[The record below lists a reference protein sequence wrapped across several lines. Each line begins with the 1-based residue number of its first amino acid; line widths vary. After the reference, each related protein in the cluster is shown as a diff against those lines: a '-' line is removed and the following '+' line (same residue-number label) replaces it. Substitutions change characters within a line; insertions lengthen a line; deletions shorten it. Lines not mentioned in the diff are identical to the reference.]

1 MRLNKYLSFVGFCS
15 RREADR
21 LIEGGHIAV
30 NNERAVLGLDVEDG
44 DFVTCDGKPVKGPD
58 QKVIL
63 LFNKPKGLVCTSSAK
78 EKNNII
84 DYVNYPV
91 RVYNAGR
98 LDKNSRGL
106 IILTNQGDLVNEM
119 GRARNYHE
127 KEYVVRVDHK
137 VTDEFLKKIGQ
148 GIFLPELNVKTRPAK
163 AWATS
168 YNEFHIILTE
178 GLNREIRRICEAC
191 HYYVHDLRR
200 IRIMNLRIDGI
211 EEGKYRKIMP
221 DEEKEL
227 YRLFYESK
235 GERK

>member
-21 LIEGGHIAV
+21 LIDGGHIAV
-30 NNERAVLGLDVEDG
+30 NGEKAVLGLDVEDG
-44 DFVTCDGKPVKGPD
+44 DLVTCDGKIVKGPD
-58 QKVIL
+58 RKVIL
-63 LFNKPKGLVCTSSAK
+63 LFNKPKGVVCTSSAK

-84 DYVNYPV
+84 DYINYPV

-98 LDKNSRGL
+98 LDKDSRGL
-106 IILTNQGDLVNEM
+106 IILTNQGDLVNDL

-127 KEYVVRVDHK
+127 KEYVVKVDHK
-137 VTDEFLKKIGQ
+137 VTDGFIKKIEQ
-148 GIFLPELNVKTRPAK
+148 GIFLPELNVKTRPAR
-163 AWATS
+163 AFATA

-178 GLNREIRRICEAC
+178 GLNREIRRICESE

-200 IRIMNLRIDGI
+200 IRIMNLKIDGI
-211 EEGKYRKIMP
+211 EEGKYRKIRP

-227 YRLFYESK
+227 YRLLKTS
-235 GERK
+235 GGDRK